1 MNKTESTG
9 TYRAVVG
16 LGSNTQGNRATNLM
30 GGRVAEVSNFYE
42 TQPYGP
48 NSGTLPY
55 INAVAIIE
63 TSLKAEEIESEL
75 KEIENDGGRDRTDVN
90 HLITIDIDLVMWN
103 GIILRPHEID
113 RDYFAR
119 GWKEIKQYV

>member
-30 GGRVAEVSNFYE
+30 GALNMIGRRIGRVAEVSNFYE

-75 KEIENDGGRDRTDVN
+75 KEIENDGGRDRTES
-90 HLITIDIDLVMWN
+90 TT
-103 GIILRPHEID
+103 GRE
-113 RDYFAR
+113 
-119 GWKEIKQYV
+119 

>member
-1 MNKTESTG
+1 M
-9 TYRAVVG
+9 
-16 LGSNTQGNRATNLM
+16 
-30 GGRVAEVSNFYE
+30 SNFYE